1 MTIALVAHDTKK
13 ELMVQFCIAYRQIL
27 SEHRLIATGTTG
39 RLVAEATGLNV
50 QRFLPGG
57 HGGDQQIVAR
67 IACDEVDML
76 LFFRDPISAKPSE
89 PNEMNLLRICD
100 VHNIPVATNI
110 ATAEVLIHGLEH
122 GDLDWRTI
130 LNPQH
135 SGQMLIQGVHRR
147 LKRQVKNPHAGPSA
161 IRRRGLF
168 FTAKQH
174 RPRYGITRGRCC
186 YFYLIK
192 KMRTT
197 SVTAFSQ
204 KMLSF

>member
-76 LFFRDPISAKPSE
+76 LSS
-89 PNEMNLLRICD
+89 
-100 VHNIPVATNI
+100 VT
-110 ATAEVLIHGLEH
+110 
-122 GDLDWRTI
+122 
-130 LNPQH
+130 
-135 SGQMLIQGVHRR
+135 
-147 LKRQVKNPHAGPSA
+147 PSA
-161 IRRRGLF
+161 LS
-168 FTAKQH
+168 
-174 RPRYGITRGRCC
+174 PRSPTR
-186 YFYLIK
+186 
-192 KMRTT
+192 
-197 SVTAFSQ
+197 
-204 KMLSF
+204 

>member
-76 LFFRDPISAKPSE
+76 LFFRDPICAKPSE

-110 ATAEVLIHGLEH
+110 QSRIDSGAS
-122 GDLDWRTI
+122 I
-130 LNPQH
+130 LNVACSTDTPRVVAKIREQFPDVPIIA
-135 SGQMLIQGVHRR
+135 SGGKTGESISATIA
-147 LKRQVKNPHAGPSA
+147 AGANAITYTPPSPA
-161 IRRRGLF
+161 VLF
-168 FTAKQH
+168 KEMMEKY
-174 RPRYGITRGRCC
+174 RE
-186 YFYLIK
+186 
-192 KMRTT
+192 
-197 SVTAFSQ
+197 
-204 KMLSF
+204 